1 MDPDA
6 FQQDYQRWLN
16 RFLNRPQSKIELEQ
30 LADKERARALYEVD
44 CLEHMWALPERE
56 EP

>member
-6 FQQDYQRWLN
+6 FQHDYQRWLH
-16 RFLNRPQSKIELEQ
+16 RFLNRESDAFQRERQKEQ
-30 LADKERARALYEVD
+30 YEID